1 MSGARP
7 GGQGLAGL
15 AVPAVCRRGK
25 VRRGESLQLKGLL
38 TLLPQGYKVLD
49 RLMVRFERRP
59 WRRLSC
65 TVAAGSRRPSG
76 AAGRLPRSGPQRADV
91 VSPCS
96 PVIGRCDLA
105 APERRPRALTSVRG
119 ESPASMSITGEIKGL
134 AR

>member
-15 AVPAVCRRGK
+15 AVPAVCRGGK
-25 VRRGESLQLKGLL
+25 VRFFESLQLKGLL

-59 WRRLSC
+59 WRRLFC

-76 AAGRLPRSGPQRADV
+76 AAGRLPWSGAQRGAG
-91 VSPCS
+91 VSPRS
-96 PVIGRCDLA
+96 PVVGPCDLA
-105 APERRPRALTSVRG
+105 APERRHRAMTSVRG
-119 ESPASMSITGEIKGL
+119 KSPASMSITGEIKGL